1 MKEIITTECVVI
13 GGGIIG
19 LAIASKLSKEGRNVI
34 LLEKEE
40 RLVEHTSSRNSEV
53 IHSGIYYNPESLK
66 ARLCNEGKHL
76 LYEYCQKSGVNHNQI
91 GKMIIGDENSEGYLQ
106 RLFENGVKNQV
117 RGLKLITEEK
127 IKLLEPEVNAK
138 YAILSETT
146 GIIDSHELAISLEND
161 IETNGGHISIKINV
175 SDFEKT
181 NNGWELTI
189 EDENPFLIKTEI
201 LINAAG
207 LESYNLAKKLG
218 VKRLPKA
225 RFFIGHYYKYN
236 GNNPFKRLIYP
247 VPDESGLGIH
257 STSDLEGRLRFG
269 PDAQEITDISYK
281 FRDPDKRREIFMNS
295 IKKYFI
301 NLKIENL
308 QPDYTGIRIRLGET
322 HFESD
327 FLIRKESDKHLDGLI
342 NLIGIESPG
351 LTSSLAIAKHVS
363 NLI

>member
-1 MKEIITTECVVI
+1 MKEVISTECVVI
-13 GGGIIG
+13 GGGIVG
-19 LAIASKLSKEGRNVI
+19 LAIASELSKLGRNVI

-40 RLVEHTSSRNSEV
+40 RLIEHTSSRNSEV

-76 LYEYCQKSGVNHNQI
+76 LYEYCKKSGVNHNQI
-91 GKMIIGDENSEGYLQ
+91 GKMIIGDKNSESYLQ
-106 RLFENGVKNQV
+106 RLLENGKKNHV
-117 RGLKLITEEK
+117 HGLS
-127 IKLLEPEVNAK
+127 LLTKKEIELFEPEVSAEH
-138 YAILSETT
+138 AILSKTT

-161 IETNGGHISIKINV
+161 VEINGGYISLKINI

-189 EDENPFLIKTEI
+189 EDEKPFLIKTEI

-207 LESYNLAKKLG
+207 LDSYELAKKLG
-218 VKRLPKA
+218 VKKLPKA
-225 RFFIGHYYKYN
+225 RFFIGHYFKYN
-236 GNNPFKRLIYP
+236 GKNPFKRLIYP

-257 STSDLEGRLRFG
+257 STSDLDSNLRFG
-269 PDAQEITDISYK
+269 PDAEEIFNTSYK
-281 FRDPDKRREIFMNS
+281 FRDPKKRKEIFIES
-295 IKKYFI
+295 IKKYFK
-301 NLKIENL
+301 NLKTESL
-308 QPDYTGIRIRLGET
+308 DPDYTGIRIRLGET

-327 FLIRKESDKHLDGLI
+327 FLIRKESEKHLDGLI

-351 LTSSLAIAKHVS
+351 LTSSLAIAKHVA